1 MDLFIIHCIE
11 VLWSRVV
18 SMGRVVV
25 HAHGVPKEKSL
36 KHLIEMYGKRLQSR
50 GVRVEYHPAKE
61 SAEAY
66 INRLLNLGGEL
77 WLLDEGGEQLDSVA
91 FADRYE
97 AWQLSNQTVHLAL
110 GPAEGWANGPEHAAL
125 PRCSLSSMTFPHELA
140 AVMLMEQLYRASEI
154 QRGTGY
160 HKA

>member
-1 MDLFIIHCIE
+1 
-11 VLWSRVV
+11 
-18 SMGRVVV
+18 MGRVVV
-25 HAHGVPKEKSL
+25 HTHGAPKEKPL
-36 KHLIEMYGKRLQSR
+36 KQLIEMYGQRLQAR
-50 GVRVEYHPAKE
+50 GVRIEYHPAKE
-61 SAEAY
+61 SGETY
-66 INRLLNLGGEL
+66 VRRLHALGGEL

-91 FADRYE
+91 FARRYE
-97 AWQLSNQTVHLAL
+97 SWQLSNETIHLAL
-110 GPAEGWANGPEHAAL
+110 GPAEGWVDGPELADL